1 MLTNPG
7 DYVSRARTWIR
18 REGTPFNAYV
28 TQDLASFF
36 DEGEVA
42 PDVFGHRRDKFR
54 EQLQAALGASEPL
67 VKLNPTLLRLVHD
80 KAINEATS
88 LVFSSIPFKEG
99 TEMYAVTKQVLGS
112 MGFWDDAVSESWFQD
127 ASADGIE
134 VFAMSGFPYQPI
146 VMDSVM
152 EPIAQ
157 EWMRQSN
164 TLDSREAFWRFKRSR
179 LLGEAI
185 PADPTIIDAMIRGWY
200 VAKSLSRLK
209 VTPES
214 GERGRGI
221 SIWDS
226 TKRTFADFPHP
237 LLDSRNTPPED
248 FPGVVMQ
255 SLTIALALCN
265 TQESLE
271 PLRAYQIL
279 TRLGGGSREMSDEL
293 LAWVQEGRLSDG
305 APTPDTSR
313 AGGGNADRSPHVR
326 RR

>member
-200 VAKSLSRLK
+200 VAKCLSRLK

-214 GERGRGI
+214 GERGRGSPSGI
-221 SIWDS
+221 RRSARSPTSRIRSW
-226 TKRTFADFPHP
+226 TPATRT
-237 LLDSRNTPPED
+237 RG

-265 TQESLE
+265 TES
-271 PLRAYQIL
+271 PSNRSAR
-279 TRLGGGSREMSDEL
+279 TKSSRDSAGRSREMSDGCSP
-293 LAWVQEGRLSDG
+293 WVQEGRLSDG

-313 AGGGNADRSPHVR
+313 AGAAPDRSPHVR